1 MGLLVIGFTTLAGA
15 QALMFD
21 FDNNGFGEGP
31 FGPAHAEFNGDG
43 VLNEDVD
50 IVWNLTDFSGYE
62 SDEIENDV
70 TEEFELGDNYA
81 KFHVTVGPNE
91 SLVVVSERL
100 PPVGGSGQFNAIQ
113 IIARSTATVL
123 QAGDAN

>member
-1 MGLLVIGFTTLAGA
+1 MIMQLGRWGFVGLLVIGFTTSAGA

-50 IVWNLTDFSGYE
+50 AKSAAFLWLVDGAP
-62 SDEIENDV
+62 V
-70 TEEFELGDNYA
+70 NY
-81 KFHVTVGPNE
+81 V
-91 SLVVVSERL
+91 
-100 PPVGGSGQFNAIQ
+100 
-113 IIARSTATVL
+113 
-123 QAGDAN
+123 